1 MNFLNELTVLLK
13 ARYPIL
19 YISTYEEER
28 LEYIIKYCTKKF
40 VSRTYYSWDFVD
52 GYQGNPNDSGFAA
65 KNPLEALE
73 LIEKLTAE
81 TACVF
86 VLKDYDNFLKD
97 FSIIRKLK
105 NLSKSLKTQPKN
117 IIIISSEVNIP
128 ETLREFITLIE
139 FPLPNY
145 NEIKTE
151 LSRLMLSLQE
161 NISEEFLIT
170 LTTACQGLSLE
181 RIRRVLSKI
190 IAQSGRIDKSSP
202 QLILEEKKQIIQ
214 QTQILEFTLTDK
226 KITDLGGLDN
236 FKDWLKLRSEAFLP
250 AAKDYG
256 LPYPKGL
263 LLVGVQGT
271 GKSLAAKTVANQWN
285 LPLLRLDFGRLFA
298 SLVGESESR
307 VRKMVQIAE
316 ALAPCV
322 LWVDEIDKA
331 FAGAQNSGDSGTTSR
346 VLATFLTW
354 LSEKT
359 SPVFVV
365 ATANNITWI
374 PPEIIRKGR
383 FDEVFFL
390 ALPKK
395 EERKAIF
402 EVHLKKVRPERIKDF
417 ELSLLSEVSKE
428 FSGAEIEQVVI
439 EAMRIGYSQGRDFKT
454 EDLLEAI
461 QKIVPLSRTKNKELT
476 LLQEW
481 FEAGNVLSASKY
493 KD

>member
-1 MNFLNELTVLLK
+1 MSFLNEFVLLLK
-13 ARYPIL
+13 ARYPII

-28 LEYIIKYCTKKF
+28 LEYIIKYCTKKY

-52 GYQGNPNDSGFAA
+52 GYQGNPNDTGFAA

-73 LIEKLTAE
+73 LIEKLTPE
-81 TACVF
+81 TASVF

-97 FSIIRKLK
+97 LSIIRKLK
-105 NLSKSLKTQPKN
+105 NLSRSLKTQPKN
-117 IIIISSEVNIP
+117 VIIISPEVNIP
-128 ETLREFITLIE
+128 DTIREFVTLIE
-139 FPLPNY
+139 FPLPTY
-145 NEIKTE
+145 NEINEE
-151 LSRLMLSLQE
+151 LLRLMNSLKQE
-161 NISEEFLIT
+161 VSEELLLN

-181 RIRRVLSKI
+181 RIRRVLSKV
-190 IAQSGRIDKSSP
+190 IAQSGTIDIASP
-202 QLILEEKKQIIQ
+202 RLVLEEKKQIIQ
-214 QTQILEFTLTDK
+214 QTQLLEFSLTDK

-271 GKSLAAKTVANQWN
+271 GKSLAAKTVANEWN

-298 SLVGESESR
+298 SLIGQSESR
-307 VRKMVQIAE
+307 VRKMIQIAE
-316 ALAPCV
+316 ALSPCV

-354 LSEKT
+354 MSEKT
-359 SPVFVV
+359 TPVFVV
-365 ATANNITWI
+365 ATANNIEWI

-390 ALPKK
+390 SLPTK
-395 EERKAIF
+395 EERQAIF
-402 EVHLKKVRPERIKDF
+402 NVHLTKARPERAGEF
-417 ELSLLSEVSKE
+417 SLPLLSDLSKD

-439 EAMRIGYSQGRDFKT
+439 EAMRLGYNEGRDFIT
-454 EDLLEAI
+454 EDILTSI
-461 QKIVPLSRTKNKELT
+461 QKIVPLARTKNKELT
-476 LLQEW
+476 ILQQW
-481 FEAGNVLSASKY
+481 FESGNVVSASKY
-493 KD
+493 R